1 MSRNYGLLSN
11 VTSPTTVGGNRSSGS
26 HLREELTRN
35 SIIQLP
41 DNPTSRQ
48 ANSGRGNAAPFSLD
62 VRELAAAVLV
72 GIVATFAVG
81 LPCVCFVLYYAFFE

>member
-1 MSRNYGLLSN
+1 MRNFGLPN
-11 VTSPTTVGGNRSSGS
+11 VTSRPKLGAPSTGS

-35 SIIQLP
+35 SIQLP

-62 VRELAAAVLV
+62 VRERA
-72 GIVATFAVG
+72 
-81 LPCVCFVLYYAFFE
+81 VCFFILFFVTLVCSIVLASYVALSSLNLD